1 MKYGKERNMKRPKY
15 YVGVD
20 ISAENIMV
28 AVGEEP
34 WRVVAKGEE
43 FRNKME
49 GYEKMKAWM
58 EKRGI
63 GVENAVVCMEATGVY
78 GEGLA
83 FYLQAKGY
91 QIAVEAPLKVKRA
104 FMPVGHKNDRVDSQQ
119 IAEYAYRYYDELVYW
134 EPRDEILEQ
143 IKVLLAIR
151 EQYVVQKT
159 GHLNALNALKRKVVQ
174 TPLAEALHERSID
187 QIKKNIKEID
197 AEIRRLIDE
206 DPKYR
211 DLIRLLMSVPG
222 VGLLL
227 ASNMLLIIESAPDEV
242 TSKQM
247 AAYIGISPFE
257 HRSGTS
263 VYKPDSSRHYGP
275 TRVRKL
281 LYLAS
286 LSVRTHQPIFQK
298 YFLRKVAEGK
308 PKKVVLNNI
317 ANKLVKIMLAVVK
330 THTPYIS
337 NYHSV
342 PPRTIIKSLT

>member
-1 MKYGKERNMKRPKY
+1 MKRPKY

-20 ISAENIMV
+20 ISAENFMV

-63 GVENAVVCMEATGVY
+63 GVENAVLCMEATGVY
-78 GEGLA
+78 GEELA
-83 FYLQAKGY
+83 YYLQAKGY
-91 QIAVEAPLKVKRA
+91 RIVVEAPLKVKRA
-104 FMPVGHKNDRVDSQQ
+104 FMPAGHKNDQVDSQQ
-119 IAEYAYRYYDELVYW
+119 IAEYAYRFYDELVYW
-134 EPRDEILEQ
+134 KPREEILEQ
-143 IKVLLAIR
+143 IKVFLAIR

-159 GHLNALNALKRKVVQ
+159 GHLNALNALKRKVVE

-197 AEIRRLIDE
+197 AEIRRLIDQ

-211 DLIRLLMSVPG
+211 NMIRLLMSVPG
-222 VGLLL
+222 VGFLL
-227 ASNMLLIIESAPDEV
+227 ASNMLLIIESAPDEF

-247 AAYIGISPFE
+247 AAYIGICPYE
-257 HRSGTS
+257 HRSGNS
-263 VYKPDSSRHYGP
+263 VYKPDSSRHHGP
-275 TRVRKL
+275 TKVRKL

-286 LSVRTHQPIFQK
+286 LSVRTHQPAFQK
-298 YFLRKVAEGK
+298 YFLRKVDEGK

-317 ANKLVKIMLAVVK
+317 ANKLVKIMCAVVK
-330 THTPYIS
+330 SQTPYIS
-337 NYHSV
+337 NYRSV
-342 PPRTIIKSLT
+342 HPALLLRA

>member
-1 MKYGKERNMKRPKY
+1 MKRPKY

-20 ISAENIMV
+20 ISAENFMV

-43 FRNKME
+43 FRNKLE

-58 EKRGI
+58 KKRGI
-63 GVENAVVCMEATGVY
+63 GEENAVLCMEATGVY

-83 FYLQAKGY
+83 YYLQANGY
-91 QIAVEAPLKVKRA
+91 QIAIEAPLKVKRA
-104 FMPVGHKNDRVDSQQ
+104 FMPTGHKNDRVDSQQ
-119 IAEYAYRYYDELVYW
+119 IAEYAYRFYDELVYW
-134 EPRDEILEQ
+134 KPREEILEQ
-143 IKVLLAIR
+143 IKVFLEIR

-159 GHLNALNALKRKVVQ
+159 GHFNALKALKRKVVQ

-197 AEIRRLIDE
+197 AEIRRLIDQ
-206 DPKYR
+206 DPKYG
-211 DLIRLLMSVPG
+211 DIIRLLMSVPG

-242 TSKQM
+242 TPKQM
-247 AAYIGISPFE
+247 AAYIGISPYE
-257 HRSGTS
+257 HRSGNS

-275 TRVRKL
+275 TKVRKL

-286 LSVRTHQPIFQK
+286 LSVRTHQEQFKK
-298 YFLRKVAEGK
+298 YFLRKVDEGK

-317 ANKLVKIMLAVVK
+317 ANKLVKIMCAVVK
-330 THTPYIS
+330 TQTPYIP
-337 NYHSV
+337 NYRSIH
-342 PPRTIIKSLT
+342 PSLYKMS

>member
-1 MKYGKERNMKRPKY
+1 MKKPMYFIGI
-15 YVGVD
+15 D
-20 ISAENIMV
+20 ISAENFMA

-43 FRNKME
+43 FSNKLE
-49 GYEKMKAWM
+49 GYESLQAWM
-58 EKRGI
+58 ERKGI
-63 GVENAVVCMEATGVY
+63 GVENAVMCMEATGVY

-83 FYLQAKGY
+83 YYLHAKGY

-119 IAEYAYRYYDELVYW
+119 IAEYAYRFYDELVYW
-134 EPRDEILEQ
+134 KPKEEILEQ
-143 IKVLLAIR
+143 IKVFLAIR

-159 GHLNALNALKRKVVQ
+159 GHLNALKALKRKVVQ

-197 AEIRRLIDE
+197 KEIRRLINE
-206 DPKYR
+206 DPKYGGTTR
-211 DLIRLLMSVPG
+211 WLISVPG

-227 ASNMLLIIESAPDEV
+227 ASNMLLVMESAPDEA
-242 TSKQM
+242 TAKQIS
-247 AAYIGISPFE
+247 AYIGICPYE
-257 HRSGTS
+257 HRSGNS
-263 VYKPDSSRHYGP
+263 VYKPDSSRHHGP
-275 TRVRKL
+275 AQVRKL

-286 LSVRTHQPIFQK
+286 LSVRTHHPEFQK

-317 ANKLVKIMLAVVK
+317 ANKLVKIMCAVVK
-330 THTPYIS
+330 TQTPYIP
-337 NYHSV
+337 NYRSV
-342 PPRTIIKSLT
+342 HPNLLLKA

>member
-1 MKYGKERNMKRPKY
+1 MKRPKY

-20 ISAENIMV
+20 ISAENFMV

-43 FRNKME
+43 FRNKLE

-58 EKRGI
+58 KKRGI
-63 GVENAVVCMEATGVY
+63 GEENAVLCMEATGVY

-83 FYLQAKGY
+83 YYLQANGY
-91 QIAVEAPLKVKRA
+91 QIAIEAPLKVKRA
-104 FMPVGHKNDRVDSQQ
+104 FMPTGHKNDRVDSQQ
-119 IAEYAYRYYDELVYW
+119 IAEYAYRFYDELVYW
-134 EPRDEILEQ
+134 KPREEILEQ
-143 IKVLLAIR
+143 IKVFLEIR

-159 GHLNALNALKRKVVQ
+159 GHFNALKALKRKVVQ

-197 AEIRRLIDE
+197 AEIRRLIDQ
-206 DPKYR
+206 DPKYG
-211 DLIRLLMSVPG
+211 DIIRLLMSVPG

-242 TSKQM
+242 PPKQM
-247 AAYIGISPFE
+247 AAYIGISPYE
-257 HRSGTS
+257 HRSGNS

-275 TRVRKL
+275 TKVRKL

-286 LSVRTHQPIFQK
+286 LSVRTHQEQFKK
-298 YFLRKVAEGK
+298 YFLRKVDEGK

-317 ANKLVKIMLAVVK
+317 ANKLVKIMCAVVK
-330 THTPYIS
+330 TQTPYIP
-337 NYHSV
+337 NYRSIH
-342 PPRTIIKSLT
+342 PSLYKMS

>member
-1 MKYGKERNMKRPKY
+1 MKRPKFY
-15 YVGVD
+15 IGID
-20 ISAENIMV
+20 ISAENFMA
-28 AVGEEP
+28 AVGEDP

-43 FRNKME
+43 FRNTLD
-49 GYEKMKAWM
+49 GYEKMQAWM
-58 EKRGI
+58 EKMGI
-63 GVENAVVCMEATGVY
+63 DVENAVLCLEATGVY

-91 QIAVEAPLKVKRA
+91 RTAVEAPLKVKRA
-104 FMPVGHKNDRVDSQQ
+104 FMPVGHKNDQVDSQQ
-119 IAEYAYRYYDELVYW
+119 IAEYAYRFFDELVYW
-134 EPRDEILEQ
+134 EPREEILEQ
-143 IKVLLAIR
+143 IKVFLAIR

-159 GHLNALNALKRKVVQ
+159 GHLNALKALKRKVVQ

-206 DPKYR
+206 DPKYG

-227 ASNMLLIIESAPDEV
+227 ASNILLIMENAPDEF

-247 AAYIGISPFE
+247 AAYIGISPYE
-257 HRSGTS
+257 HRSGNS

-275 TRVRKL
+275 TKVRKL

-286 LSVRTHQPIFQK
+286 LSVRTHQPVFQK

-317 ANKLVKIMLAVVK
+317 ANKLVKIMCAVVK
-330 THTPYIS
+330 TKTPYIS
-337 NYHSV
+337 NYRSIH
-342 PPRTIIKSLT
+342 PALLLKA

>member
-1 MKYGKERNMKRPKY
+1 MKRPKY

-20 ISAENIMV
+20 ISAENFMV

-58 EKRGI
+58 ERRGI
-63 GVENAVVCMEATGVY
+63 GVENAVLCMEATGVY

-83 FYLQAKGY
+83 YYLQANGY
-91 QIAVEAPLKVKRA
+91 QIAIEAPLKVKRA
-104 FMPVGHKNDRVDSQQ
+104 FMPSGHKNDQVDSQQ
-119 IAEYAYRYYDELVYW
+119 IAEYAYRFYDELVYW
-134 EPRDEILEQ
+134 KPREEILEQ
-143 IKVLLAIR
+143 IKVFLAIR

-159 GHLNALNALKRKVVQ
+159 GHLNALNALKRKVVE

-197 AEIRRLIDE
+197 AEIRRLIDQ
-206 DPKYR
+206 DPKYG
-211 DLIRLLMSVPG
+211 DMIRLLMSVPG
-222 VGLLL
+222 VGVLL

-247 AAYIGISPFE
+247 AAYIGISPYE
-257 HRSGTS
+257 HRSGNS

-275 TRVRKL
+275 TKVRKL

-286 LSVRTHQPIFQK
+286 LSVRTHQPTFQK

-317 ANKLVKIMLAVVK
+317 ANKLVKIMCAVVK
-330 THTPYIS
+330 TQTPYIS
-337 NYHSV
+337 NYRSIH
-342 PPRTIIKSLT
+342 PALLLRA